1 MGIHYEQTK
10 IHWNYFLALEKDFE
24 LLSRYI
30 EFSEDNNN
38 TFSIELARIIMSA
51 SQEVDVIMKGI
62 CGIFGNK
69 KADNIN
75 QYKVVIKENL
85 NDLIEEEVYISRF
98 GMRSKPWLNWT
109 TEEENPI
116 WWKANNKIKHQRT
129 SHFKKAN
136 LKNAFNSLGALLI
149 VNLYFYKLK
158 KENEAGKAV
167 DWRDITSELNSR
179 DSFMKLRDEYYHV
192 NFVFN

>member
-1 MGIHYEQTK
+1 MGIHYENTK

-30 EFSEDNNN
+30 EFSEENNN

-62 CGIFGNK
+62 CGIFGKN

-75 QYKVVIKENL
+75 QYKEVIKENL
-85 NDLIEEEVYISRF
+85 SDLVNEEVFISRF
-98 GMRSKPWLNWT
+98 GMRSTPWLNWN
-109 TEEENPI
+109 TEEENPL

-129 SHFKKAN
+129 DHFKKAN
-136 LKNAFNSLGALLI
+136 LKNAFNALGALLI
-149 VNLYFYKLK
+149 VNLYFYKLE
-158 KENEAGKAV
+158 KEKETGSAV

-179 DSFMKLRDEYYHV
+179 DSFMTLRDDYYHV

>member
-1 MGIHYEQTK
+1 MLFTLTLKNRIT
-10 IHWNYFLALEKDFE
+10 YF
-24 LLSRYI
+24 
-30 EFSEDNNN
+30 
-38 TFSIELARIIMSA
+38 
-51 SQEVDVIMKGI
+51 
-62 CGIFGNK
+62 
-69 KADNIN
+69 
-75 QYKVVIKENL
+75 IKPL
-85 NDLIEEEVYISRF
+85 YY
-98 GMRSKPWLNWT
+98 
-109 TEEENPI
+109 
-116 WWKANNKIKHQRT
+116 
-129 SHFKKAN
+129 FKKAN